1 MTNLTQ
7 LSPDEITTHGQQ
19 LQARYDAFKARG
31 LKLDLTR
38 GKPSP
43 AQLDLSAGLLSL
55 PGADDYLAEGGV
67 DCRNYGG
74 LQGLIE
80 VRRLFSPMMGAP
92 AEQVVAA
99 NNSSLALMH
108 DTILYALLKGT
119 CDSNTPWSQ
128 G

>member
-43 AQLDLSAGLLSL
+43 AQLDLSASAAYRFPARRTTWPRTRRIAVTTAGSRVWRKR
-55 PGADDYLAEGGV
+55 ADYFPD
-67 DCRNYGG
+67 
-74 LQGLIE
+74 
-80 VRRLFSPMMGAP
+80 
-92 AEQVVAA
+92 
-99 NNSSLALMH
+99 
-108 DTILYALLKGT
+108 
-119 CDSNTPWSQ
+119 
-128 G
+128 

>member
-7 LSPDEITTHGQQ
+7 LSPDEMTTHGQQ

-43 AQLDLSAGLLSL
+43 AQLDLSSALLSL
-55 PGADDYLAEGGV
+55 PGATDYLAEDGT

-74 LQGLIE
+74 SRVWRKFAHYFQ
-80 VRRLFSPMMGAP
+80 
-92 AEQVVAA
+92 
-99 NNSSLALMH
+99 
-108 DTILYALLKGT
+108 D
-119 CDSNTPWSQ
+119 
-128 G
+128 